1 MCQLDGGSIRI
12 PHTNHLLERFR
23 QIRSELNQLG
33 SADDVVGLVNRW
45 LPVELENVD
54 EFRQLATEHASGAT
68 NAEELLSS
76 LLETIATPEIPPD
89 VTEVR
94 IMSLHKSK
102 GLSSPLLSLPAV

>member
-12 PHTNHLLERFR
+12 PHTNHLLEHFR